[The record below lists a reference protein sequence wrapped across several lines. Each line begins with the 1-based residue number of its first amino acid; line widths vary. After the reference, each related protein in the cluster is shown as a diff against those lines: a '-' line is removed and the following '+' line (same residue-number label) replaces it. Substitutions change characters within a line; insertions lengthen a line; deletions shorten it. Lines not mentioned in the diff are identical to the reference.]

1 MKTKYFLMAAVA
13 AFTLYSCVDQEEGK
27 TEDPAIQ
34 ITPDKIDA
42 PWEGSVTA
50 VEITANC
57 TWNVSK
63 TGADGSAI
71 DWVKCDK
78 TTGKDDS
85 QLSIKV
91 DKNPYGEPR
100 EATVTVFSGDVKA
113 FVAVTQAANPDPS
126 TEEPPTPKPQILE
139 LSFDFTQALEGW
151 PTNKDQSWADLK
163 NCDSGCATDNGGEEV
178 ATNSHRRAQV
188 TYTLDGAG
196 YDFTLADPNGAQAH
210 NIYLGTDGLY
220 SGTLRYFGLPAIEG
234 KKLVKVE
241 MEQNASNKDPE
252 KFTRNVGVAKWVYH
266 KDVPVDQIQYVDGGE
281 PQNQAVTVEGTV
293 YTYELSGTAPNTVYW
308 MNSPTN
314 ASKIKSLK
322 LYYAQADGTEEPLGD
337 EPADPTPE
345 PDPDP
350 DPDPDPVDPNALEL
364 TFDFTGTPQ
373 EGWPTA
379 KRTSDHNPGVGTPCT
394 YVLNEVPYVFM
405 PADCGGASASQVFW
419 VPPTDEKAGYFA
431 INAQYRYLGLPIVE
445 GHKLVKVVCHNVAL
459 SSTAPKMGITSL
471 INQTAA
477 HPADDAYVAG
487 GALQTWDAAGGG
499 TYTYELSGTDAAAR
513 YYLYGYA
520 KGAIDIL
527 TLTYNPIN

>member
-1 MKTKYFLMAAVA
+1 MAAAA
-13 AFTLYSCVDQEEGK
+13 AFTLFSCEDPVDVQ

-34 ITPDKIDA
+34 VTPEQIQA
-42 PWEGSVTA
+42 SWEGNVTAVSVTA
-50 VEITANC
+50 NC
-57 TWNVSK
+57 IWNVSK

-71 DWVKCDK
+71 DWVKCDQ
-78 TTGKDDS
+78 TTGNGDA
-85 QLSIKV
+85 QLNIKV
-91 DKNPYGEPR
+91 EKNPLGEAR
-100 EATVTVFSGDVKA
+100 TATVTVFSGDVKA
-113 FVAVTQAANPDPS
+113 FIAVSQEANPDPS
-126 TEEPPTPKPQILE
+126 GDPGPTPKPQLLE
-139 LSFDFTQALEGW
+139 LSFDFTVSLPGW
-151 PTNKDQSWADLK
+151 PINKDQSWAELK

-188 TYTLDGAG
+188 TYTLDGVG
-196 YDFTLADPNGAQAH
+196 YDFTLADPNGATAH
-210 NIYLGTDGLY
+210 NIYLGTDGMY
-220 SGTLRYFGLPAIEG
+220 SGTLRFFGLPAIAG

-322 LYYAQADGTEEPLGD
+322 LYYAEADGTEEPLGP
-337 EPADPTPE
+337 EPADPTPDPG
-345 PDPDP
+345 PDPGTDP
-350 DPDPDPVDPNALEL
+350 GTGPDPVDPNAIEL

-379 KRTSDHNPGVGTPCT
+379 KRSSDHNPGVGTPCT
-394 YVLNEVPYVFM
+394 YMLNGVPYVFM

-419 VPPTDEKAGYFA
+419 VPPTDEKPGYFA
-431 INAQYRYLGLPIVE
+431 INAQYRYLGFPIVE
-445 GHKLVKVVCHNVAL
+445 GYKLVKVVCHNVAL

-471 INQTAA
+471 ISDKAA
-477 HPADDAYVAG
+477 HPADDAYVSG
-487 GALQTWDAAGGG
+487 GALQTWDAAGNG
-499 TYTYELSGTDAAAR
+499 TYTYELGGTAANTR

-527 TLTYNPIN
+527 TLTYNPAN